1 MNAPLIFILLPA
13 VFTPVLFV
21 FQRYPRFNQVLGTSA
36 MLVLLLLSWRLPV
49 NSPIFLGIPGI
60 PALVVSD
67 SLFFLGRRF
76 FIDDSLLPVLTLIY
90 LALNFWFIASF
101 ITHIRP
107 LFIPLCFGI
116 GVLLVASIA
125 VDPPLYSA
133 LIIVLAALFSIPLF
147 SPPGKQISNSAL
159 RLLIFE
165 VLGMGLFLFA
175 DWYLS
180 SIQSDQQSFARLPV
194 AFALLGLGLAFMAGV
209 FPFHTWLPM
218 IAGSSAPL
226 AASFAIFFIPLAASI
241 TGLRY
246 LLAFSVF
253 QPIFDFQPALRLVGI
268 LMVVAGGT
276 WAVMERHLG
285 RVMAFAMLVQVGS
298 WLLAFT
304 IIDQSVLGVPLTGLF
319 YSMLIPQSLALVTW
333 AISLDIYYQAESD
346 DSPENLQF
354 ISAQGLAHR
363 YPLLASGLLVANF
376 ALAGLPLLAN
386 FPYLFVLSAE
396 IAKSSLLFASLYW
409 IGHTGLLI
417 AGLRTLAAVTAGS
430 QDSAWQVSESRHQ
443 VIWLLLFMLAIVLL
457 GILPQWQSFDQ
468 PTSSILTGLLIP

>member
-1 MNAPLIFILLPA
+1 
-13 VFTPVLFV
+13 
-21 FQRYPRFNQVLGTSA
+21 

-76 FIDDSLLPVLTLIY
+76 FIDDSLQPVLTLIY

-101 ITHIRP
+101 VTHIRP

-180 SIQSDQQSFARLPV
+180 SIQNDQLSFTRLPV

-209 FPFHTWLPM
+209 FPFHTWIPM

-226 AASFAIFFIPLAASI
+226 ATSFAIFFIPLAASI
-241 TGLRY
+241 AGLRY

-253 QPIFDFQPALRLVGI
+253 QPVFDFQPALRLVGI

-285 RVMAFAMLVQVGS
+285 RIMAFAMLVQVGS

-304 IIDQSVLGVPLTGLF
+304 LINQSVLSVPLAGLF
-319 YSMLIPQSLALVTW
+319 YSMLIPQSIALVTW
-333 AISLDIYYQAESD
+333 AISLDIYYQAECD
-346 DSPENLQF
+346 DSPENLQL
-354 ISAQGLAHR
+354 ISARGMAHR
-363 YPLLASGLLVANF
+363 FPFLASGLLVASF
-376 ALAGLPLLAN
+376 ALAGLPLLAI

-396 IAKSSLLFASLYW
+396 IAKSSLLFAGLYW
-409 IGHTGLLI
+409 IGHAGLLI

-430 QDSAWQVSESRHQ
+430 QDGAWKVSESRPQ
-443 VIWLLLFMLAIVLL
+443 VIWLLLFILAIILL

-468 PTSSILTGLLIP
+468 PTSSILTGLWVP